1 MKQNDNGDFCVIYV
15 EPTDEKAELLQA
27 LQGLQKPVVI
37 MLAEQSRAFQR
48 PEDFSTLKHVKRQ
61 LDLPIVFVMP
71 AGGHLA
77 HLAARQ
83 GFPVYLSMDD
93 LAAALSAGQLTR
105 HRTISRS
112 LDHGTQRSG
121 ELATLTASDVAK
133 PRPATTRTAP
143 LNSTKPL
150 ASPKR
155 TMPLHDANNGQVHEN
170 PPQRKKLAEPAVS
183 DDLYEHLRDFT
194 YRETMPLQ
202 QPLMTTQEVPL
213 PPEGNR
219 AGRFIRVLLIMAIF
233 AVTLA
238 GVSAFFI
245 FSQKL
250 PTVTTSTARPAVAS
264 PAVVGRVAFLSSNQ
278 VSQNSSQGIADQVL
292 VDLTNI
298 PAAAPQKSYY
308 AWLLGDKS
316 QGDGKALLLGALRA
330 NGGRAHLFYG
340 GDGLH
345 TNLLTIYSRFLVTQE
360 DGAVTP
366 ISPTPDFAAWRFYG
380 EVSQTPINSPDNVKH
395 YSYLDHLRHLL
406 AADPAME
413 EMELPGGLNTWLDR
427 NASAIQDSATSM
439 RAPWEDNRDVTVVRN
454 QAATLLAYLDGIS
467 YVQRDVPVN
476 MLPTLNNRFVR
487 IGLLQVAGPNQ
498 DPPGYINHVINH
510 LSGLLQ
516 SPGATP
522 QLRQNVA
529 GIVTA
534 LNNVD
539 FWLTQLRHDAQ
550 NIMKMSDAQL
560 RKYSTL
566 TLINDMIDNAQKAY
580 VGQQDPATGQMR
592 QGINW
597 IHDQVEQLATLTI
610 TPYTGGKG
618 PMQNIQNTNNA

>member
-15 EPTDEKAELLQA
+15 EPVDEKAELLQM
-27 LQGLQKPVVI
+27 LQGMQKPVVI

-48 PEDFSTLKHVKRQ
+48 PEDFSTLKHAKRQ

-71 AGGHLA
+71 AGGNLA
-77 HLAARQ
+77 QLAARQ

-93 LAAALSAGQLTR
+93 LAAALTAGQLSR

-112 LDHGTQRSG
+112 LDHGTRRSG
-121 ELATLTASDVAK
+121 ELTTLTAPEVAM
-133 PRPATTRTAP
+133 PRTARTAP
-143 LNSTKPL
+143 LNSAKPL

-155 TMPLHDANNGQVHEN
+155 TMPLRDADNVQVHEN
-170 PPQRKKLAEPAVS
+170 PPPRKKAAEPPLA

-202 QPLMTTQEVPL
+202 QPLLVTQEVPL
-213 PPEGNR
+213 PPESNR
-219 AGRFIRVLLIMAIF
+219 PGRFIRVLLIMAIF

-250 PTVTTSTARPAVAS
+250 PVATTARPVVAS
-264 PAVVGRVAFLSSNQ
+264 PTIVGRVAFLSSNQ

-298 PAAAPQKSYY
+298 PAAAPQKTYY

-316 QGDGKALLLGALRA
+316 QGDGQTLLLGALRT
-330 NGGRAHLFYG
+330 NKGSAHLFYN

-345 TNLLTIYSRFLVTQE
+345 TNLLMTYSRFLVTQE

-380 EVSQTPINSPDNVKH
+380 EVSQTPIDVPGNVKH

-406 AADPAME
+406 AADPVMD
-413 EMELPGGLNTWLDR
+413 EMELPGGLNAWLDR
-427 NASAIQDSATSM
+427 SASAVQDHATSM
-439 RAPWEDNRDVTVVRN
+439 RAPWEDTRDVAFVRN

-467 YVQRDVPVN
+467 YVQRDVPMN
-476 MLPTLNNRFVR
+476 TLPTLNNRFVR

-498 DPPGYINHVINH
+498 DPPGYINHVISH

-516 SPGATP
+516 SPGAPP

-529 GIVTA
+529 GIVMA
-534 LNNVD
+534 LDNVD

-550 NIMKMSDAQL
+550 SIMKMSDAQL

-580 VGQQDPATGQMR
+580 VGQQDPTTGQMR

-597 IHDQVEQLATLTI
+597 IHDQIEQLATIPI
-610 TPYTGGKG
+610 TPYASSNG
-618 PMQNIQNTNNA
+618 PAQNIQNTKNA